1 VHRLIFMSHE
11 RALNPSLHFGCNHP
25 HTLTQK
31 NHDKPF
37 ILGKSRF
44 YLTCKANFFLSVEL
58 VVTTYYNLRIVI
70 YFFPSD
76 KS

>member
-1 VHRLIFMSHE
+1 MHRLIFMSHE

-44 YLTCKANFFLSVEL
+44 YLTCKANFF
-58 VVTTYYNLRIVI
+58 
-70 YFFPSD
+70 
-76 KS
+76 